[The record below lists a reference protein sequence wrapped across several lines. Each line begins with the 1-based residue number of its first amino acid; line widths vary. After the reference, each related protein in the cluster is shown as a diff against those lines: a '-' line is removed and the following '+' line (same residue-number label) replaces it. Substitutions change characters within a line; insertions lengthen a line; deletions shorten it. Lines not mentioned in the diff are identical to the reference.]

1 MFTAALG
8 ILLGLATASEPAPPG
23 ARKMPSGVLV
33 ECEDFKL
40 GGKWRLG
47 DKEYA
52 GFSGK
57 AYITETAAAGIA
69 PFSPSAMVTV
79 LRPGR
84 HHVWVR
90 AHLGG
95 LPNTGMYDRELIV
108 EVNGLRFGPT
118 HRGLDGNGYVWELAG
133 TVDIGP
139 QRTARLKLHDL
150 GRSAAVAD
158 CVLLADDLEFKPS
171 GWIGNSRRPSP
182 TVAFQPPKVAPVK
195 AQPYR
200 MPKAA
205 REHVEKVSRSRHEYQ
220 LKVGGTLD
228 ELNTAYYAE
237 TYGMCTRL
245 ESKFQP
251 NEYLVIENTGRSDV
265 VNPRIVVEGR
275 RNWYSADAI
284 LSSILKPGM
293 RDAEK
298 AIAIWK
304 HAAGNEIQCHE
315 NNRRVGPYYPEDHS
329 HPWRNTFKER
339 GDPVKAANCYYCSG
353 CQLSA
358 ANCVVLMRHAGLA
371 ARAVWMCPRNM
382 YENHCVAE
390 AWYDGGWHLFD
401 PERRSFYLESDN
413 TTVASY
419 ETLHKN
425 PGLVSRT
432 HDGGFAA
439 PSGKKTHA
447 KEYERFYPPPV
458 MPVGRWTTT
467 MAMTLRPGE
476 RLVWRWDHINKF
488 RVGQNPRNRND
499 PPYRL
504 ANGKW
509 IYRPNLE
516 HPGFRKGI
524 LSEDN
529 VKATF
534 QDHKPPAV
542 HPEISGD
549 EAFIS
554 YRIKTPYP
562 IVGGVVGGKFHRRS
576 TQDRCAIYLS
586 VGDSDWT
593 EVWSADE
600 TGDFERCFA
609 VDEVLGAKLGVAR
622 YTCYVKYE
630 FSTQGA
636 VADVGL
642 NGVYVELDVQM
653 SGAALPSLSAGL
665 NEVVY
670 RDDTTGQRR
679 VRITHGWKKS
689 SATRPPTPPAGPRAP
704 ADGVTLTGES
714 LRKLAWQPATDPD
727 GEAIADHHVQ
737 VSRRDD
743 CLYPISPNF
752 DRLTFSGAPEWD
764 APRGWFAPGTTYYW
778 RVRSRD
784 KWGAW
789 SPWSQTWKFR
799 IARPSPAE

>member
-1 MFTAALG
+1 VVPIVAGLILVLVGADPGSAG
-8 ILLGLATASEPAPPG
+8 IE
-23 ARKMPSGVLV
+23 RVPSGVLV

-40 GGKWRLG
+40 GGKWKL
-47 DKEYA
+47 DNEKHE
-52 GFSGK
+52 GFSGGGV
-57 AYITETAAAGIA
+57 ITENASFRIAQFA
-69 PFSPSAMVTV
+69 PFADIAVPKS
-79 LRPGR
+79 GR
-84 HHVWVR
+84 HNVWIR

-95 LPNTGMYDRELIV
+95 PPNTGMHDRELIV
-108 EVNGLRFGPT
+108 RVNRERFRST
-118 HRGLDGNGYVWELAG
+118 HRGLDGNHFVWELAG
-133 TVDIGP
+133 TVDIGAD
-139 QRTARLKLHDL
+139 RAARIEIRDV
-150 GRSAAVAD
+150 GRSPAVAD
-158 CVLLADDLEFKPS
+158 CVLLTDDLEFKPAN
-171 GWIGNSRRPSP
+171 WTGNCRRLSLA
-182 TVAFQPPKVAPVK
+182 VSFEPPHAPPLEAKPYRGVK
-195 AQPYR
+195 A
-200 MPKAA
+200 PK
-205 REHVEKVSRSRHEYQ
+205 EHVEQLTDSHHTYKV
-220 LKVGGTLD
+220 LVGGALD
-228 ELNTAYYAE
+228 EFNTAYYPD
-237 TYGMCTRL
+237 TYGMCTRE

-251 NEYLVIENTGRSDV
+251 NEYLALENVGRNDV

-275 RNWYSADAI
+275 RNWYSGDTI
-284 LSSILKPGM
+284 LSGILKPGM
-293 RDAEK
+293 TDAEK

-304 HAAGNEIQCHE
+304 HAAGNDVQSHE
-315 NNRRVGPYYPEDHS
+315 NNRRVGPYYPEDRS
-329 HPWRNTFKER
+329 HPWRNTYKER
-339 GDPVKAANCYYCSG
+339 GDPVRAANCYYCSG

-358 ANCVVLMRHAGLA
+358 TNCVVLMRHAGLA

-382 YENHCVAE
+382 YDNHCVAE
-390 AWYDGGWHLFD
+390 VWYDGGWHLFD

-432 HDGGFAA
+432 HDGGFAV
-439 PSGKKTHA
+439 PSGKETHA
-447 KEYERFYPPPV
+447 KKYETFYPPPV
-458 MPVGRWTTT
+458 MPVGRWATT

-476 RLVWRWDHINKF
+476 RFVWRWDHINKF
-488 RVGQNPRNRND
+488 RVGQNPRNRNN

-509 IYRPNLE
+509 IYRPDLE

-534 QDHKPPAV
+534 QDHKSPAV
-542 HPEISGD
+542 HPEIAGD

-562 IVGGVVGGKFHRRS
+562 IVGGVVGGKFRRMS
-576 TQDRCAIYLS
+576 TQDCCAIYLS
-586 VGDSDWT
+586 IGDSDWT

-600 TGDFERCFA
+600 TGDFERCLSI
-609 VDEVLGAKLGVAR
+609 DEMLGAKLGAAR

-636 VADVGL
+636 VTDVGL
-642 NGVYVELDVQM
+642 NGVYIELDVQM

-665 NEVVY
+665 NKVVY

-679 VRITHGWKKS
+679 VRITHGWKES

-704 ADGVTLTGES
+704 ADRATLTGES
-714 LRKLAWQPATDPD
+714 LRKFAWQPAADPD
-727 GEAIADHHVQ
+727 GETISDHHIQ

-752 DRLTFSGAPEWD
+752 DRLTFSGAPEWN
-764 APRGWFAPGTTYYW
+764 APRDWFTPETTYYW

-784 KWGAW
+784 HWGAW
-789 SPWSQTWKFR
+789 SPWSQIWKFR
-799 IARPSPAE
+799 ITRPSPAQ